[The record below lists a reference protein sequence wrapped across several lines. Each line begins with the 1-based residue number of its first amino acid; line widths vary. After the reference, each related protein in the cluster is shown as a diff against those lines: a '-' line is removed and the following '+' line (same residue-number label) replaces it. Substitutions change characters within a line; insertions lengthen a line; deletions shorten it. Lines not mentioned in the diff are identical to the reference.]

1 MSAQVTDFNA
11 EIVTLGKRAS
21 KLVKWGALAGVAAAV
36 SAGLAVYFGLKAHW
50 AAPVAVLSS
59 LDIPQSII
67 AHISDAVPSGGDGSP
82 FSGSPLSGAI
92 ESMASVLSGV
102 GRFLAPLSLILGV
115 PMIFLSEDGGMRVAG
130 KLAVGAGILMTAPM
144 LMISMVGGLPSG
156 DSASQMSQRQVFMQ
170 AVDSQDTKWL
180 RQAFAKPSTV
190 ADQYVLAQLD
200 VIDNS
205 ADHLGSF
212 AQTMSNSPE
221 TLQHAGLTPRP
232 DVAYAIDET
241 YFKEPRSNW
250 AKSYFQDATDRVRRF
265 KSWEHAEIRT
275 TGLFLAISLGL
286 LGFGRSIRARLR
298 RIDLLQQHTRLM
310 RFSDLTEDQIVQALR
325 LFPGVNSEH
334 PFYYVID
341 YEGNVQRREAM
352 DAVLT

>member
-180 RQAFAKPSTV
+180 RQAFAKP
-190 ADQYVLAQLD
+190 
-200 VIDNS
+200 
-205 ADHLGSF
+205 
-212 AQTMSNSPE
+212 
-221 TLQHAGLTPRP
+221 
-232 DVAYAIDET
+232 
-241 YFKEPRSNW
+241 
-250 AKSYFQDATDRVRRF
+250 
-265 KSWEHAEIRT
+265 
-275 TGLFLAISLGL
+275 
-286 LGFGRSIRARLR
+286 
-298 RIDLLQQHTRLM
+298 
-310 RFSDLTEDQIVQALR
+310 
-325 LFPGVNSEH
+325 
-334 PFYYVID
+334 
-341 YEGNVQRREAM
+341 
-352 DAVLT
+352 

>member
-1 MSAQVTDFNA
+1 M
-11 EIVTLGKRAS
+11 
-21 KLVKWGALAGVAAAV
+21 
-36 SAGLAVYFGLKAHW
+36 
-50 AAPVAVLSS
+50 
-59 LDIPQSII
+59 
-67 AHISDAVPSGGDGSP
+67 
-82 FSGSPLSGAI
+82 
-92 ESMASVLSGV
+92 
-102 GRFLAPLSLILGV
+102 
-115 PMIFLSEDGGMRVAG
+115 
-130 KLAVGAGILMTAPM
+130 
-144 LMISMVGGLPSG
+144 
-156 DSASQMSQRQVFMQ
+156 
-170 AVDSQDTKWL
+170 
-180 RQAFAKPSTV
+180 

-341 YEGNVQRREAM
+341 DEGNVQRREAM